1 MGRFLRLTM
10 PLLMTLLAAGCVPT
24 DFGPLHLQSTPDH
37 ASSAPDK
44 GISDQ
49 LAYGY
54 GLLADY
60 DDYVAGDADAAAHF
74 RDKAAKAAAGAA
86 VPPDPATGGDTG
98 KALGMLLQARRNV
111 TGDHHTD
118 LAEAQLNYD
127 CWVDRFDR
135 HDKSAV
141 LCRDKFYK
149 AFGRLGAAATTPP
162 PGMSGQEQ
170 HFSVYFAKGKA
181 TPDAD
186 ALTVI
191 RQAAAA
197 FVDSPDWRIHLTGH
211 AHGEK
216 NNRADVLLSMRRAI
230 AVRNTLL
237 QNGIDA
243 GKIVVGAVGATG
255 VGRETADSQNESG
268 SVDIAVV
275 RVDRDQP
282 DVGPDITKIAP
293 QYFGKTD
300 SDQ

>member
-1 MGRFLRLTM
+1 MGRILRLT
-10 PLLMTLLAAGCVPT
+10 LLLFMILPAAGCLPM
-24 DFGPLHLQSTPDH
+24 DLSLPHLQSTPDP
-37 ASSAPDK
+37 AEPPEK
-44 GISDQ
+44 GISAQ

-60 DDYVAGDADAAAHF
+60 DDYVAVDADAAAHF

-98 KALGMLLQARRNV
+98 KALGMLLQARQNV
-111 TGDHHTD
+111 TGEHHTD

-127 CWVDRFDR
+127 CWVDRLDR
-135 HDKSAV
+135 YDKSAA
-141 LCRDKFYK
+141 LCREKFYT
-149 AFGRLGAAATTPP
+149 AFGRLGAAAAAPP
-162 PGMSGQEQ
+162 QPAPGQEQ
-170 HFSVYFAKGKA
+170 HFAVYFGKGKA
-181 TPDAD
+181 TPDGD

-211 AHGEK
+211 ASGEK
-216 NNRADVLLSMRRAI
+216 NKRADVLLSMRRAI
-230 AVRNTLL
+230 AVRNMLL

-243 GKIVVGAVGATG
+243 DRIVIGAVGATG
-255 VGRETADSQNESG
+255 VGMEKASSESQSG

-275 RVDRDQP
+275 RVDKDQP

-293 QYFGKTD
+293 QYFGKTGPD
-300 SDQ
+300 L